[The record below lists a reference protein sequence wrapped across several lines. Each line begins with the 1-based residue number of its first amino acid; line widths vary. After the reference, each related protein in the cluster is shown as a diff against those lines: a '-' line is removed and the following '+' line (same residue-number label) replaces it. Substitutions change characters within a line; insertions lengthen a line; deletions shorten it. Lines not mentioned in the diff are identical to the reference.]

1 MRKTHTCITALLGAL
16 ALTASGISITG
27 CSHDSSGGSSGGGG
41 GNTGGNYSTL
51 TAERKSV
58 TAPEAAGTI
67 TVSGGAS
74 YTGSDINAAWAAIKS
89 ATGDVTMTLA
99 EGTYTVTAGTQ
110 LVYSGSHNIKI
121 SGAPKTEYGLDVLI
135 KGNPNTASQG
145 LRELLYLNDKSTG
158 SLTLEYVTLENE
170 YGRDLTNNV
179 QAEVIGTDG
188 TGNVAAYSCSFISRQ
203 DTIRT
208 VAKAWFYHCY
218 IEGDVDF
225 LWMEKSGRVALYENC
240 VIRAVGDRVKN
251 AYFTAPRAALTTRVG
266 KGLVIYNSVLEAE
279 AGLGSKVYL
288 ARNPWSDNL
297 TGQYNN
303 VAIVSTPLYLAP
315 GASLNADIWAAAANG
330 TSDQQYVGY
339 KTDDYYAKSAKYG
352 ARLSAAVKSAEYAG
366 RRNILNR
373 EYNMGSKKFVKDTD
387 SNWDID
393 ALITANGWQV
403 ALDSSKDLLAGEKE
417 TVIKV
422 YDFGVENA
430 GAWSDSDVSASDFSY
445 HANSKAATS
454 GAGKTITIP
463 LTGKAVVY
471 VSGCYSGYGTIKA
484 ANQKDEVVYD
494 FNNNSTNTVIEKVY
508 TVYEANPGNL
518 VITTA
523 TTTYITK
530 IVVEYDDTLTYTP
543 VSAIAVSGDSTT
555 YTVGVSLKLSAAVT
569 PGNATNTDVKWSSS
583 NAAVG
588 TVDEYTGDVKFIK
601 AGTVTFTATARDG
614 SGKTGTI
621 TCTPKE
627 ATWTSAEWYDKKV
640 SSSSTSGSGTG
651 LGGSAGENNSIFTLG
666 TGIGGVTL
674 GGVKKV
680 NTISGTEVNISTG
693 IKMNSSGTVT
703 FSVTKNATVL
713 VKTGYCS
720 DENKTDDTL
729 KITASDGATATADS
743 GNPSETPTTDADYN
757 WTLTPGTY
765 TVGRA
770 GGGYAPSIY
779 YVRVDITE

>member
-1 MRKTHTCITALLGAL
+1 MKKMKARIAALLGAL
-16 ALTASGISITG
+16 VLTAWGIGMTG
-27 CSHDSSGGSSGGGG
+27 CSHDSDSGGNGSNGDGDTTS
-41 GNTGGNYSTL
+41 GNYSTL

-58 TAPEAAGTI
+58 TAPETAGAI

-74 YTGSDINAAWAAIKS
+74 YNGNDINEAWAKVQS

-135 KGNPNTASQG
+135 KGNPNTASQKE
-145 LRELLYLNDKSTG
+145 RELLYLNKNSTG
-158 SLTLEYVTLENE
+158 SLTLEYVTLQNDFAFD
-170 YGRDLTNNV
+170 GTSDK

-188 TGNVAAYSCSFISRQ
+188 TGNVAAYNCSFISRQ

-225 LWMEKSGRVALYENC
+225 LWMEASGKVALYEDC
-240 VIRAVGDRVKN
+240 VIRAVDDRVKN
-251 AYFTAPRAALTTRVG
+251 AYFTAPRAALTTKVG

-288 ARNPWSDNL
+288 ARNPWKGNL
-297 TGQYNN
+297 TGQYSN

-315 GASLNADIWAAAANG
+315 GASLNADIWEAAANG

-393 ALITANGWQV
+393 ALITATGWQV
-403 ALDSSKDLLAGEKE
+403 APDSSKDLLAGEKE
-417 TVIKV
+417 TVTKV
-422 YDFGVENA
+422 YDFT
-430 GAWSDSDVSASDFSY
+430 SADANGYTEAICDGFKHETGKT
-445 HANSKAATS
+445 HAQGTGS
-454 GAGKTITIP
+454 GTITIP
-463 LTGKAVVY
+463 LTGKAVVA
-471 VSGCYSGYGTIKA
+471 VRGWFSGTGTIKA
-484 ANQKDEVVYD
+484 GSQGEALY
-494 FNNNSTNTVIEKVY
+494 SISGGSASAPIEKVY
-508 TVYEANPGNL
+508 VVYDTNAKNV
-518 VITTA
+518 VITETSQ
-523 TTTYITK
+523 TYITE

-543 VSAIAVSGDSTT
+543 VSSIAVSGNSTT
-555 YTVGVSLKLSAAVT
+555 YTVGVSLKLSATVM

-583 NAAVG
+583 NETVG
-588 TVDEYTGDVKFIK
+588 TVSEYSGEVKFIK

-621 TCTPKE
+621 TCTPEE
-627 ATWTSAEWYDKKV
+627 ATWTSAEWYDSKD
-640 SSSSTSGSGTG
+640 SSSSKKSGDGTG
-651 LGGSAGENNSIFTLG
+651 LNGSAGENNSIFE
-666 TGIGGVTL
+666 IGGSGVTL
-674 GGVKKV
+674 GGNKSVT
-680 NTISGTEVNISTG
+680 TIDNKTINVSTG
-693 IKMNSSGTVT
+693 LKGDSTSSLT
-703 FSVTKNATVL
+703 FSVAKPAKVTVYTAFIATSDNNTTDNL
-713 VKTGYCS
+713 AITPDTGV
-720 DENKTDDTL
+720 
-729 KITASDGATATADS
+729 TAGGTNPTTAPDADS
-743 GNPSETPTTDADYN
+743 VYTWQVPA
-757 WTLTPGTY
+757 GTY
-765 TVGRA
+765 KLARA
-770 GGGYAPSIY
+770 GGGRAPSIY

>member
-1 MRKTHTCITALLGAL
+1 MKNMKTRAAALLGAL
-16 ALTASGISITG
+16 ALTAWGIALAA
-27 CSHDSSGGSSGGGG
+27 CSHSSSGGGFYLG
-41 GNTGGNYSTL
+41 STENPGGNYSIL
-51 TAERKSV
+51 EAERKTV

-74 YTGSDINAAWAAIKS
+74 YTGDDINAAWTAIKS

-99 EGTYTVTAGTQ
+99 EGTYTVTEGSQ

-121 SGAPKTEYGLDVLI
+121 SGAKKTEYGLDVLI
-135 KGNPNTASQG
+135 KGNPNTASQEK
-145 LRELLYLNDKSTG
+145 RELLYLDKDSTG

-170 YGRDLTNNV
+170 YGRDRTSDV
-179 QAEVIGTDG
+179 QAEVIGTAG
-188 TGNVAAYSCSFISRQ
+188 TGNVAAYNCSFISRQ

-225 LWMEKSGRVALYENC
+225 LWMDASGKVALYEDC
-240 VIRAVGDRVKN
+240 VIRAVDDRVKN
-251 AYFTAPRAALTTRVG
+251 AYFTAPKTALTTKVG

-288 ARNPWSDNL
+288 ARNPWSS
-297 TGQYNN
+297 TPSAQYNN
-303 VAIVSTPLYLAP
+303 VAIVSTKLYLEP
-315 GASLNADIWAAAANG
+315 GASLNADIWAHAANG

-393 ALITANGWQV
+393 ALITATGWQV

-445 HANSKAATS
+445 HANSKGATS

-471 VSGCYSGYGTIKA
+471 VSGCYSGYGAIKA
-484 ANQKDEVVYD
+484 ANQKGEVVYD
-494 FNNNSTNTVIEKVY
+494 FNNGSTNTVIEKVY

-543 VSAIAVSGDSTT
+543 VSSIVVSGNSTT
-555 YTVGVSLKLSAAVT
+555 YTVGVSLKLSATVM

-583 NAAVG
+583 NATVG
-588 TVDEYTGDVKFIK
+588 TVDEYSGEVKFIK

-621 TCTPKE
+621 TCTPEE
-627 ATWTSAEWYDKKV
+627 ATWTSAEWYDSKDSA
-640 SSSSTSGSGTG
+640 SSSAGTGTSLGGALGKNNTIFEIGGSGVALGRKKSVTTIDNETIDVSTG
-651 LGGSAGENNSIFTLG
+651 LKGDGS
-666 TGIGGVTL
+666 
-674 GGVKKV
+674 
-680 NTISGTEVNISTG
+680 
-693 IKMNSSGTVT
+693 SSLT
-703 FSVTKNATVL
+703 FSVAKPAKVTVYTACISGAASNNTSNNLAITPDTGVTAGNA
-713 VKTGYCS
+713 
-720 DENKTDDTL
+720 NP
-729 KITASDGATATADS
+729 TATPDADS
-743 GNPSETPTTDADYN
+743 VYTWEVPA
-757 WTLTPGTY
+757 GTY
-765 TVGRA
+765 KLARA
-770 GGGYAPSIY
+770 SNSGCAPSIY

>member
-1 MRKTHTCITALLGAL
+1 MKNMKTRAAALLGAL
-16 ALTASGISITG
+16 ALTAWGIALAA
-27 CSHDSSGGSSGGGG
+27 CSHSSSGGGFYLG
-41 GNTGGNYSTL
+41 STENPGGNYSTL
-51 TAERKSV
+51 TAERKTV
-58 TAPEAAGTI
+58 TAPETAGQI

-74 YTGSDINAAWAAIKS
+74 YTGDDINAAWAKVQN

-121 SGAPKTEYGLDVLI
+121 SGAKKTEYGLGVLI
-135 KGNPNTASQG
+135 KGNPGKAKQEE
-145 LRELLYLNDKSTG
+145 RELLYLNKNSTG
-158 SLTLEYVTLENE
+158 SLTLEYVTLQNDFAFD
-170 YGRDLTNNV
+170 GTSDV

-188 TGNVAAYSCSFISRQ
+188 TGNVAAYNCSFISRQ

-225 LWMEKSGRVALYENC
+225 LWMEKSGRVALYEDC
-240 VIRAVGDRVKN
+240 VIRAVDDRVKN

-288 ARNPWSDNL
+288 ARNPWKGN
-297 TGQYNN
+297 TEQYNN
-303 VAIVSTPLYLAP
+303 VAIVSTKLYLAP
-315 GASLNADIWAAAANG
+315 GASLNADIWEAAANG

-373 EYNMGSKKFVKDTD
+373 EYNIGSKKFVKDTD

-393 ALITANGWQV
+393 ALITATGWQV
-403 ALDSSKDLLAGEKE
+403 APDSSKDLLAGEKE

-445 HANSKAATS
+445 HANSKGATS
-454 GAGKTITIP
+454 GTGKTITIP

-471 VSGCYSGYGTIKA
+471 VSGCFSGYGTIKA

-530 IVVEYDDTLTYTP
+530 IVVEYDDSLTYTP
-543 VSAIAVSGDSTT
+543 VSSIAVSGNSTT

-601 AGTVTFTATARDG
+601 AETVTFTATARDG

-627 ATWTSAEWYDKKV
+627 ATWKNAEWYDKKA
-640 SSSSTSGSGTG
+640 SSSASGSGTT
-651 LGGSAGENNSIFTLG
+651 LGGSMGENNSIFTLG
-666 TGIGGVTL
+666 TTSGVAL

-680 NTISGTEVNISTG
+680 RAIDGTEVSISTG
-693 IKMNSSGTVT
+693 IKMGSDGNIT

-720 DENKTDDTL
+720 DSNQTSDTL

-743 GNPSETPTTDADYN
+743 GNPSGTPTADADYK

-770 GGGYAPSIY
+770 GSGYAPSIY